1 MSINVIAQTTHDR
14 RAETQRLFHK
24 VKPYLDQ
31 GYGLWSAAKKVTGK
45 EACNSRN
52 GWYRDLIEYCNSHGY
67 KYNEMKGRRVNRN
80 E

>member
-1 MSINVIAQTTHDR
+1 MSINVIAQTTQDR
-14 RAETQRLFHK
+14 RAETQRLFHE

-52 GWYRDLIEYCNSHGY
+52 GWYRELIEYCESQGY
-67 KYNEMKGRRVNRN
+67 NYHEMKGRRPER
-80 E
+80 